1 MEACV
6 GTDHWAQVTLPT
18 LDACALVPQ
27 PPGEPASVVGGGPGV
42 VEPNVQWSTYPHT
55 VLGYVCTYLLLRMYK
70 VCMLDVWMQLV
81 NSRRLPFAI
90 QVSGIY
96 GVAKG

>member
-55 VLGYVCTYLLLRMYK
+55 VLGMYVLAAAHVCTKYVCSMFG
-70 VCMLDVWMQLV
+70 C
-81 NSRRLPFAI
+81 N
-90 QVSGIY
+90 
-96 GVAKG
+96 